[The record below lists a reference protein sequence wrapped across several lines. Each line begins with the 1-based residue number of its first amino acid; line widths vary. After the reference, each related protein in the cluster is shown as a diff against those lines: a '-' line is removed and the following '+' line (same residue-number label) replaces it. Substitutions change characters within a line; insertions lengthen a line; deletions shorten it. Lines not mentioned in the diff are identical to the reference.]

1 MYEIYF
7 LQCSAKT
14 DILRNAF
21 YLIRTACRL
30 LQNTQMSLIIKVLIN
45 TMWLII
51 GSIYSLYGQPTTQIK
66 ELDVLSH
73 YNSTLQCIL
82 QAL

>member
-21 YLIRTACRL
+21 YLIRL

-51 GSIYSLYGQPTTQIK
+51 GSIYSFYGQPTTQIK